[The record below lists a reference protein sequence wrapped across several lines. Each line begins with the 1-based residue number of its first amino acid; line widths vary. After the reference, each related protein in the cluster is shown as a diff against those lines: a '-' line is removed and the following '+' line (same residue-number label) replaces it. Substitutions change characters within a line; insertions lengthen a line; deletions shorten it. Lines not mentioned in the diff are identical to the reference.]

1 MTPVTI
7 ALAGAWMLLVP
18 APPGTQIAAHIEM
31 GFPSKVACEARLKD
45 FAGRIG
51 ASCLGQNA
59 SDSSSTNQSGAPLSG
74 PKAAQR

>member
-18 APPGTQIAAHIEM
+18 APPGTQMAAHIEM

-45 FAGRIG
+45 FAGRVG
-51 ASCLGQNA
+51 ATCQGPNA
-59 SDSSSTNQSGAPLSG
+59 SDSSATNQSVAPLTG
-74 PKAAQR
+74 TKPAQR